1 MHIQRKIRRTKL
13 MKTSLLLRTLLLACT
28 LAGSAARAA
37 DPQPATAVPDVAKLL
52 AMLNQLAA
60 EADVPVAAADPA
72 PAPAPA
78 PPAPEPAAAVPTPA
92 PRPASRLITPQL
104 RGATLTPSGAL
115 GGRGPGATVPVT
127 ESAWRALFPL
137 KQPRN

>member
-13 MKTSLLLRTLLLACT
+13 MKTSLLLRTLLLAST
-28 LAGSAARAA
+28 LASGAARAA
-37 DPQPATAVPDVAKLL
+37 DPQPAPAAPDVAKLL
-52 AMLNQLAA
+52 AMLNQLAT
-60 EADVPVAAADPA
+60 EADVPGAAADPEPA

-78 PPAPEPAAAVPTPA
+78 PAATPAPA
-92 PRPASRLITPQL
+92 PRPASRLLTPHL
-104 RGATLTPSGAL
+104 RGATLTPSGPL